1 MKSPVGLNVV
11 GVVVGAT
18 LFYTYVGQ
26 LVPQKEQRP
35 PPVIEISAEMTPA
48 QLAAIGAKIANDK
61 GMCLTCHTIGAPPG
75 AHRFPD
81 LAGIADRAKTR
92 IAGVGQLEYLA
103 MSLCQPDAFVVPG
116 FAKGMPTI
124 NKAPIGLSDQE
135 LHAVI
140 AWLESLGGQPTITL
154 TEPLPPCGAAA

>member
-18 LFYTYVGQ
+18 LFYTYIGQ
-26 LVPQKEQRP
+26 LVPQKEIQP
-35 PPVIEISAEMTPA
+35 PAVIAIDADMTPA

-75 AHRFPD
+75 PHRFPD

-92 IAGVGQLEYLA
+92 IPGVGQRDYFA
-103 MSLCQPDAFVVPG
+103 MSLCHPDDFVVPG
-116 FAKGMPTI
+116 FAKGMPAI

-154 TEPLPPCGAAA
+154 AEPLPACGAAT